1 MQNISALNGLLADL
15 TSGDEARAE
24 AAVPEIVALGEEAFP
39 SLHTLLESNDSDI
52 RWWAVRTLSQNLTPP
67 TEWLLQ
73 ALKDPAPEVRQC
85 AALGLCSH
93 PKDESIPLLIA
104 ALADDDTMVSN
115 LATNALVAI
124 GAEAV
129 PLLLES
135 LKTSPQAARIN
146 AMRALADIRDYRAV
160 QAMMSALEED
170 SMLMQHW
177 AEEGLERL
185 GLNMVYLNPD

>member
-15 TSGDEARAE
+15 TSGDEAAAE

-52 RWWAVRTLSQNLTPP
+52 RWWAVRTLSQNLAPP
-67 TEWLLQ
+67 TAWLLQ
-73 ALKDPAPEVRQC
+73 ALQDPAPEVRQC

-93 PKDESIPLLIA
+93 PNDESIPSLIT
-104 ALADDDTMVSN
+104 ALADADTMVSN
-115 LATNALVAI
+115 LATNALVAV

-129 PLLLES
+129 PFLLES

-185 GLNMVYLNPD
+185 GLNMVYLDPD

>member
-1 MQNISALNGLLADL
+1 MQNMSALNGLLEDL
-15 TSGDEARAE
+15 ASGDEARAE
-24 AAVPEIVALGEEAFP
+24 AAVPEIVALGEDAFP

-67 TEWLLQ
+67 TAWLLQ
-73 ALKDPAPEVRQC
+73 ALQDPAPEVRQC

-93 PKDESIPLLIA
+93 PQDESIPLLIA
-104 ALADDDTMVSN
+104 ALADADTMVSN

-146 AMRALADIRDYRAV
+146 AMRALADLRDYRAV

>member
-1 MQNISALNGLLADL
+1 MQNMSALNGLLEDL
-15 TSGDEARAE
+15 ASGDEARAE
-24 AAVPEIVALGEEAFP
+24 AAVPEIVALGEDAFP

-73 ALKDPAPEVRQC
+73 ALQDPAPEVRQC

-93 PKDESIPLLIA
+93 PQDESIPLLIA
-104 ALADDDTMVSN
+104 ALADADTMVSN

-146 AMRALADIRDYRAV
+146 AMRALADLRDYRAV

>member
-1 MQNISALNGLLADL
+1 M
-15 TSGDEARAE
+15 
-24 AAVPEIVALGEEAFP
+24 
-39 SLHTLLESNDSDI
+39 ESNDSDI
-52 RWWAVRTLSQNLTPP
+52 RWWAVRTLSQNLNPP
-67 TEWLLQ
+67 TAWLLQ
-73 ALKDPAPEVRQC
+73 ALQDPAPEVRQC

-93 PKDESIPLLIA
+93 PSDESIPSLIV
-104 ALADDDTMVSN
+104 ALADADTMVSN

-129 PLLLES
+129 PFLLES

-185 GLNMVYLNPD
+185 GLNMVYLDPD

>member
-1 MQNISALNGLLADL
+1 MSALNGLLEDL
-15 TSGDEARAE
+15 ASGDEARAE
-24 AAVPEIVALGEEAFP
+24 AAVPEIVALGEDAFP

-73 ALKDPAPEVRQC
+73 ALQDPAPEVRQC

-93 PKDESIPLLIA
+93 PQDESIPLLIA
-104 ALADDDTMVSN
+104 ALADADTMVSN

-146 AMRALADIRDYRAV
+146 AMRALADLRDYRAV

>member
-1 MQNISALNGLLADL
+1 MKNWEPSL
-15 TSGDEARAE
+15 
-24 AAVPEIVALGEEAFP
+24 IVAL
-39 SLHTLLESNDSDI
+39 
-52 RWWAVRTLSQNLTPP
+52 
-67 TEWLLQ
+67 
-73 ALKDPAPEVRQC
+73 
-85 AALGLCSH
+85 
-93 PKDESIPLLIA
+93 
-104 ALADDDTMVSN
+104 ADADTMVSN

-129 PLLLES
+129 PFLLES

-146 AMRALADIRDYRAV
+146 AMHALADIRDYRAV

-185 GLNMVYLNPD
+185 GLNMVYLDPD

>member
-39 SLHTLLESNDSDI
+39 SLHTLMESNDSDI
-52 RWWAVRTLSQNLTPP
+52 RWWAVRTLSQNLNPP
-67 TEWLLQ
+67 TAWLLQ
-73 ALKDPAPEVRQC
+73 ALQDPAPEVRQC

-93 PKDESIPLLIA
+93 PSDESIPSLIV
-104 ALADDDTMVSN
+104 ALADADTMVSN

-129 PLLLES
+129 PFLLES

-185 GLNMVYLNPD
+185 GLNMVYLDPD

>member
-1 MQNISALNGLLADL
+1 
-15 TSGDEARAE
+15 
-24 AAVPEIVALGEEAFP
+24 
-39 SLHTLLESNDSDI
+39 
-52 RWWAVRTLSQNLTPP
+52 
-67 TEWLLQ
+67 
-73 ALKDPAPEVRQC
+73 
-85 AALGLCSH
+85 
-93 PKDESIPLLIA
+93 
-104 ALADDDTMVSN
+104 MVSN

-129 PLLLES
+129 PFLLES

-185 GLNMVYLNPD
+185 GLNMVYLDPD

>member
-15 TSGDEARAE
+15 TSGDEAQAE

-39 SLHTLLESNDSDI
+39 SLHTLMESNDSDI

-67 TEWLLQ
+67 IEWLHQ
-73 ALKDPAPEVRQC
+73 ALQDPAPEVRQC

-93 PKDESIPLLIA
+93 PQDESIPLLIA
-104 ALADDDTMVSN
+104 ALADADTMVSN

-135 LKTSPQAARIN
+135 LKHPLRQPASMPCAR
-146 AMRALADIRDYRAV
+146 
-160 QAMMSALEED
+160 
-170 SMLMQHW
+170 
-177 AEEGLERL
+177 
-185 GLNMVYLNPD
+185 

>member
-52 RWWAVRTLSQNLTPP
+52 RWWAVRTLSQNLAPP
-67 TEWLLQ
+67 TAWLLQ
-73 ALKDPAPEVRQC
+73 ALQDPAPEVRQC

-93 PKDESIPLLIA
+93 PNDESIPSLIT
-104 ALADDDTMVSN
+104 ALADADTMVSN
-115 LATNALVAI
+115 LATNAVVAV

-129 PLLLES
+129 PFLLES

-185 GLNMVYLNPD
+185 GLNMVYLDPD